1 MSAQQALTSMVQY
14 TSFSA
19 GSFRPLASTINTSIV
34 KDKTT
39 SEGERI
45 LSASVKS
52 DIKTDVFLYKKKQD
66 IFISFYQT
74 FVCYG
79 YCIFKNSHLKA
90 YMTFPGHGNMHI
102 GQSWQIYHYG
112 QVYSEFKARDIVFH
126 SQLNNNCNFT

>member
-52 DIKTDVFLYKKKQD
+52 DIKTDVFLYKKNQD
-66 IFISFYQT
+66 IFSLRISFYQT

-90 YMTFPGHGNMHI
+90 YMTFPGHGNIDAHWPIMTNLSLWGSI
-102 GQSWQIYHYG
+102 LRIQSTW
-112 QVYSEFKARDIVFH
+112 YSFSLTVK
-126 SQLNNNCNFT
+126 Q